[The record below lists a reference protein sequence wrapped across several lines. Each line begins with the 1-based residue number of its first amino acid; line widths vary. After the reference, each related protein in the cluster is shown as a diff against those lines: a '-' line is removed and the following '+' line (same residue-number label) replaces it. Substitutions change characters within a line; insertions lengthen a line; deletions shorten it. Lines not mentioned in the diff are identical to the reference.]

1 MVHDRLVPHVPG
13 PGPVSISHKAN
24 LMKCCHAVMGRGQ
37 ASLGC
42 LRPHQICGIDSFLG
56 QRQNC
61 EKVILPLPIE
71 YNKMR

>member
-42 LRPHQICGIDSFLG
+42 LRPHQICGIDRFLG

-61 EKVILPLPIE
+61 DKVILPLPIE
-71 YNKMR
+71 YIKMR